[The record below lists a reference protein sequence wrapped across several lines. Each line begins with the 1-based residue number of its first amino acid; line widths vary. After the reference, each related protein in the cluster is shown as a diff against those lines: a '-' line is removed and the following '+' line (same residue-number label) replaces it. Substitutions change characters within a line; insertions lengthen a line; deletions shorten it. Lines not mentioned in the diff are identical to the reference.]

1 MSQITASAKKSI
13 LAFRVAPDVKE
24 LVTQLALSE
33 GLAPSEWLRKLVLS
47 EFKRRNLTSRRASRF
62 ETIKTSEKSVKH
74 SRVNVAR
81 RRDKFEI
88 FADILRAALDGAK
101 TTEIIYRVN
110 LNSKRFK
117 AYSEYLIEAGFLE
130 VLTKPGR
137 LKIYRTTDRGRS
149 LLRFLSGR

>member
-1 MSQITASAKKSI
+1 M
-13 LAFRVAPDVKE
+13 
-24 LVTQLALSE
+24 
-33 GLAPSEWLRKLVLS
+33 GG
-47 EFKRRNLTSRRASRF
+47 
-62 ETIKTSEKSVKH
+62 
-74 SRVNVAR
+74 VNVAR

-88 FADILRAALDGAK
+88 FADILTAALDGAK
-101 TTEIIYRVN
+101 TTQIIYRVN

-117 AYSEYLIEAGFLE
+117 EYSEYLIEAGFLE